1 MAVSI
6 QIPPPLRAHAGGRD
20 VVPVEAPTV
29 EAALAA
35 LVAAEPGLQ
44 PRLYANGTLRP
55 FVNVYL
61 NDDDVR
67 YLDNGFGTELKAGDQ
82 LAIIPA
88 VGGG

>member
-1 MAVSI
+1 MPVAI
-6 QIPPPLRAHAGGRD
+6 QIPPPLRPHAGGRD
-20 VVPVEAPTV
+20 VVAVEAATV

-44 PRLYANGTLRP
+44 PRLYANGALRP

-67 YLDNGFGTELKAGDQ
+67 YLDNGFATPIKDGDQ